1 VAETFR
7 PARPDEVDEVARVA
21 AHSFPA
27 PGRSHDWWLDYLM
40 HGPHGGLEALWVA
53 EEGGRVV
60 GACQLLW
67 LRQWIGGVSMP
78 VMGLASVAISP
89 THRRRGLAGRM
100 LTAGFEHARERGD
113 VGSAL
118 FPFRAEFYEELGYGL
133 AGEAHQYQLP
143 PHLLPDDKAE
153 RRRIRLVDTPEDE
166 SAMHEVYAKAAR
178 DLQTGQLD
186 RTARSWRKSWGDPDQ
201 AAVIYIGEGGEP
213 EGYCIVRYR
222 ADLPVNTR
230 FLEVEE
236 RAWLTLGA
244 QKGIYAWLSTL
255 GDQWREIVYRAHP
268 EEGFGDRISEPRLP
282 LLAAPGWR
290 LWFPSATLLRGPMFR
305 ILDVADALRM
315 RTLATD
321 VELTLKLVV
330 DDPQVPENQGPWT
343 VRMEGGA
350 MHVEPYGGERCD
362 AEFRVPMDTLS
373 RIFIGALAVWQAI
386 SGGLGTIDHYEVVRL
401 LDQALLV
408 PKPWTFDKF

>member
-1 VAETFR
+1 MAERDLAGYGGKPPHPRWPGDARVALQFVLNVEEGAESCVLNGDPQSEAYLHELPGR
-7 PARPDEVDEVARVA
+7 PARGGERDLSVEGLYEYGSRAGIWRILDLFAERGLPLTAFAVGRALELVPQIGHALRAGGHEVAGHGYR
-21 AHSFPA
+21 
-27 PGRSHDWWLDYLM
+27 WLDY
-40 HGPHGGLEALWVA
+40 
-53 EEGGRVV
+53 
-60 GACQLLW
+60 
-67 LRQWIGGVSMP
+67 
-78 VMGLASVAISP
+78 
-89 THRRRGLAGRM
+89 
-100 LTAGFEHARERGD
+100 REIPED
-113 VGSAL
+113 
-118 FPFRAEFYEELGYGL
+118 E
-133 AGEAHQYQLP
+133 
-143 PHLLPDDKAE
+143 E
-153 RRRIRLVDTPEDE
+153 RRHIRLVDTPGDE
-166 SAMHEVYAKAAR
+166 AAMHEVYAKAAR

-186 RTARSWRKSWGDPDQ
+186 RTARTWRKSWGDPDQ
-201 AAVIYIGEGGEP
+201 AAVIYIGEGGDP

-350 MHVEPYGGERCD
+350 MHVQPYGGERCD

-386 SGGLGTIDHYEVVRL
+386 SGGLGAIGHETIDREEIVRR